1 VHPVEGPNR
10 KRSTP
15 SASNLLHCSA
25 ASHEW
30 RLFKSPPSA
39 PGNPFLQNFLGS
51 RAPPRS
57 HPRLAAAPPPPA
69 PGGSPGA
76 SSLAGRRRS
85 REVTGNCSGGGAFP
99 AQRSELPNPSS
110 PRLAPLTRPLGLL
123 AALLFFVRGWFR
135 FCMCVRSGGDFASC
149 VTLCSSSQFVF
160 VHTSFSFISSETL
173 I

>member
-1 VHPVEGPNR
+1 MNGVYLSLHPPLREI
-10 KRSTP
+10 
-15 SASNLLHCSA
+15 
-25 ASHEW
+25 
-30 RLFKSPPSA
+30 LFCRIFWVLGLRRDPILASPP
-39 PGNPFLQNFLGS
+39 P
-51 RAPPRS
+51 
-57 HPRLAAAPPPPA
+57 PPPPA